1 MSRMNMAQALNDA
14 LKVEMRRNPDIVLL
28 GEDVARLGGVFR
40 VTAGLLE
47 EFGPDRVLDTP
58 LSEAGIVGSAIGMTL
73 YGLRPVAEIQFAD
86 FVYPAFDQIVNE
98 LAKYRYRSG
107 GQFGCPVVVRMP
119 SGGGVKGGLCHSQ
132 SPESYFVHTAGLK
145 VVMPSN
151 PPDAKGLLLS
161 ALRDPDP
168 VIFFEPKS
176 IYRKET
182 VDVPP
187 DDFTVPLGKAA
198 TVLEGSDVT
207 LIAYGSMIPLAV
219 RSAAR
224 ALAEGIHVEVV
235 DVRTLLPLDI
245 GHIAASIAKTN
256 RAVILHEA
264 PRTCGYGAELMA
276 QIMER
281 CFWDLDAPLVRVTG
295 FDTPLSYALED
306 DYMPTE
312 SRVLRAIRSTLEL
325 R

>member
-1 MSRMNMAQALNDA
+1 MAQAINDG
-14 LKVEMRRNPDIVLL
+14 LKTAMRRDPNIVVL

-40 VTAGLLE
+40 VTDGLLE
-47 EFGPDRVLDTP
+47 EFGERRVLDTP
-58 LSEAGIVGSAIGMTL
+58 LNETGIIGSAIGMAL

-107 GQFGCPVVVRMP
+107 GQFSCPVVVRMP

-151 PPDAKGLLLS
+151 AYDAKGLLIA
-161 ALRDPDP
+161 ALHDDDP
-168 VIFFEPKS
+168 VVFFEPKS
-176 IYRKET
+176 VYRSEKRE
-182 VDVPP
+182 VPA
-187 DDFTVPLGKAA
+187 DDFSVPLGRAA
-198 TVLEGSDVT
+198 TLREGHDMTLVT
-207 LIAYGSMIPLAV
+207 YGAMVPLAL
-219 RSAAR
+219 RCAELAA
-224 ALAEGIHVEVV
+224 ADGIGIEVI

-245 GHIAASIAKTN
+245 DHIAASVIKTS

-264 PRTCGYGAELMA
+264 PRTCGYGAELMS

-281 CFWDLDAPLVRVTG
+281 CFWHLDAPPARVTG
-295 FDTPLSYALED
+295 FDTPFSYALED
-306 DYMPTE
+306 EYMPNE
-312 SRVLRAIRSTLEL
+312 GRVLQAIHSVAKA
-325 R
+325 

>member
-1 MSRMNMAQALNDA
+1 MNMAQALNDA
-14 LKVEMRRNPDIVLL
+14 LRTAMRNRPEVVLL
-28 GEDVARLGGVFR
+28 GEDIARLGGVFR
-40 VTAGLLE
+40 ITEGLLQ

-58 LSEAGIVGSAIGMTL
+58 LSETGIIGSAIGMTL
-73 YGLRPVAEIQFAD
+73 YGLRPIAEIQFAD

-107 GQFGCPVVVRMP
+107 GQFACPAVIRMP
-119 SGGGVKGGLCHSQ
+119 CGGGVSGGLCHSQ

-151 PPDAKGLLLS
+151 PYDAKGLLM
-161 ALRDPDP
+161 AAIEDEDP

-176 IYRKET
+176 IYRKDRAT
-182 VDVPP
+182 VPEGAY
-187 DDFTVPLGKAA
+187 TVPLGRAA
-198 TVLEGSDVT
+198 TVRNGSDVT
-207 LIAYGSMIPLAV
+207 LVTYGAMVPLALRTAV
-219 RSAAR
+219 SAA
-224 ALAEGIHVEVV
+224 AEGIDIEVI

-245 GHIAASIAKTN
+245 DHIMQSIEKTN
-256 RAVILHEA
+256 RAVVLHEA

-281 CFWDLDAPLVRVTG
+281 GFWHLEAPLARVTG

-306 DYMPTE
+306 AYMP
-312 SRVLRAIRSTLEL
+312 SPDRVLKTIRKTIEV
-325 R
+325 

>member
-1 MSRMNMAQALNDA
+1 MSVMNMAQALNDA
-14 LKVEMRRNPDIVLL
+14 LKLEMRRNPDIVLL

-40 VTAGLLE
+40 ITEGLLD
-47 EFGPDRVLDTP
+47 EFGADRVLDTP
-58 LSEAGIVGSAIGMTL
+58 LSEVGIIGSAIGMCL
-73 YGLRPVAEIQFAD
+73 YGLRPVAEIQFSD

-107 GQFGCPVVVRMP
+107 GQFSCPAVVRMP
-119 SGGGVKGGLCHSQ
+119 SGGGVKGGHCHSQ

-151 PPDAKGLLLS
+151 PADAKGLLLAS
-161 ALRDPDP
+161 LRDPDP

-176 IYRKET
+176 IYRTER
-182 VDVPP
+182 VEVPEG
-187 DDFTVPLGKAA
+187 DFAVQIGKAS
-198 TVLEGSDVT
+198 TVREGADVS
-207 LIAYGSMIPLAV
+207 LISYGAMIPLAL
-219 RSAAR
+219 RASATA
-224 ALAEGIHVEVV
+224 AKEGIEVEVI

-245 GHIAASIAKTN
+245 DHIAASLKKTS

-276 QIMER
+276 QIVER
-281 CFWDLDAPLVRVTG
+281 SFWDLDAPIVRVTG
-295 FDTPLSYALED
+295 FDTPFPYSLED

-312 SRVLRAIRSTLEL
+312 ERVIKALRTTLVD
-325 R
+325 

>member
-1 MSRMNMAQALNDA
+1 MSEMNMAQALNDA
-14 LKVEMRRNPDIVLL
+14 LRTSMRSYPDVVLL
-28 GEDVARLGGVFR
+28 GEDIARLGGVFR
-40 VTAGLLE
+40 ITEGLLQ
-47 EFGPDRVLDTP
+47 EFGADRVLDTP
-58 LSEAGIVGSAIGMTL
+58 LSETGIIGSAIGMTL

-107 GQFGCPVVVRMP
+107 GQFTCPAVIRMP
-119 SGGGVKGGLCHSQ
+119 CGGGVSGGLCHSQ

-151 PPDAKGLLLS
+151 AYDAKGLLI
-161 ALRDPDP
+161 AAIEDEDP

-176 IYRKET
+176 IYRKDRTT
-182 VDVPP
+182 VP
-187 DDFTVPLGKAA
+187 DGSYRVPLGRAA
-198 TVLEGSDVT
+198 TVRAGSDVT
-207 LIAYGSMIPLAV
+207 LVTYGAMVPLAL
-219 RSAAR
+219 RTAASAA
-224 ALAEGIHVEVV
+224 AEGIDIEVI

-245 GHIAASIAKTN
+245 DHIMQSVEKTN
-256 RAVILHEA
+256 RAIVVHEA

-281 CFWDLDAPLVRVTG
+281 GFWHLEAPLARVTG

-306 DYMPTE
+306 AYMPSSDRILKTVRKIVE
-312 SRVLRAIRSTLEL
+312 V
-325 R
+325 

>member
-1 MSRMNMAQALNDA
+1 MSEMNMAQALNDA
-14 LKVEMRRNPDIVLL
+14 LKTSMRRNSDVVIL

-40 VTAGLLE
+40 ITEGLLD

-58 LSEAGIVGSAIGMTL
+58 LSETGIIGTAIGMTL

-107 GQFGCPVVVRMP
+107 GPFSCPAVIRMP
-119 SGGGVKGGLCHSQ
+119 SGGGVSGGLCHSQ

-151 PPDAKGLLLS
+151 AYDAKGLLL
-161 ALRDPDP
+161 AAIEDEDP

-176 IYRKET
+176 IYRKDKT
-182 VDVPP
+182 SVPA
-187 DDFTVPLGKAA
+187 DQYVVPLGEAA
-198 TVLEGSDVT
+198 TVREGADVT
-207 LIAYGSMIPLAV
+207 VVTYGAMVPLAL
-219 RSAAR
+219 RTAA
-224 ALAEGIHVEVV
+224 AAATEGIEVEVI
-235 DVRTLLPLDI
+235 DLRTLLPLDI
-245 GHIAASIAKTN
+245 DHVVRSVEKTN
-256 RAVILHEA
+256 RAVVLHEA

-276 QIMER
+276 QIVER
-281 CFWDLDAPLVRVTG
+281 AFWHLESPLARVTG

-306 DYMPTE
+306 AYMPSSARLLKT
-312 SRVLRAIRSTLEL
+312 IRKTLES
-325 R
+325 